1 MKNWDDYRL
10 GLVEQIKL
18 KSKDKYTQIGALIL
32 TEDNT
37 PVSFGYNSFPRGVR
51 DDVEER
57 QERPEKY
64 HWFSHA
70 ETNAIVN
77 AAKKGSATDGSIMYL
92 SCGVPCP
99 DCARNII
106 NAGIKEVVCKDHQ
119 EVMNNPKK
127 WEELS
132 KRSLQMFEE
141 SGVKIRYWDNE
152 N

>member
-1 MKNWDDYRL
+1 MNSDDYRL

-18 KSKDKYTQIGALIL
+18 KSKDESTQIGALIL
-32 TEDNT
+32 TDDNT
-37 PVSFGYNSFPRGVR
+37 PVSFGYNSFPRGV
-51 DDVEER
+51 DDNVPGR
-57 QERPEKY
+57 QDRPEKY
-64 HWFSHA
+64 YWFSHA

-77 AAKKGSATDGSIMYL
+77 AAKKGNATDGTIMYL

-127 WEELS
+127 WEELG
-132 KRSLQMFEE
+132 KRSLQMFKE
-141 SGVKIRYWDNE
+141 SGVKVRYWSI
-152 N
+152 